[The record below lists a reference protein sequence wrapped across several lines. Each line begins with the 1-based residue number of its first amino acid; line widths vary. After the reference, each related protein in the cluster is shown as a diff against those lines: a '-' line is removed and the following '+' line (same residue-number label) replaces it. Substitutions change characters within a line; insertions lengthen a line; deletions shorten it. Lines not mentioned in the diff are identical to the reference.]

1 MSVFELF
8 ISAIFVNNIV
18 LAQYLGNCRTSAVP
32 ATRGSPSAW
41 AAR

>member
-18 LAQYLGNCRTSAVP
+18 LGQYLATARTSLFPRQGVA
-32 ATRGSPSAW
+32 SAW